1 MEISH
6 DQLYAAASRYY
17 VQGETMDTIARSL
30 GVSRSSVSRLL
41 AQARETGV
49 VRITLTNHGAHSP
62 EAQRLADAFGIRVHV
77 VPVGDAAAPGVRF
90 EKVAREAAALLDDVM
105 ADDLSL
111 GVAWGRTVSQVAR
124 HLAPKPLHG
133 VMVVQVNGSATSED
147 AALPFVGSILQT
159 IADAYGARVHLFPVP
174 AFFDHAATKWA
185 MWKERSVQHVLEK
198 IRLLDVVL
206 FGVGSLTGRV
216 PSHVYTSGY
225 FDAAELLEIERAGVV
240 GDVCTVLLREDGT
253 WDGIRF
259 NDCATGPTPE
269 VLRSIPRRICVVAD
283 PRRAP
288 AVVGALRAGA
298 VTDLVCDD
306 STVASVLRRV

>member
-1 MEISH
+1 MGVTH
-6 DQLYAAASRYY
+6 DELYEAASRYY

-30 GVSRSSVSRLL
+30 GLSRSSVSRML
-41 AQARETGV
+41 AQARDTGV
-49 VRITLTNHGAHSP
+49 VKITLTNRGRHSP
-62 EAQRLADAFGIRVHV
+62 EAQRLADAFGVSVHV

-90 EKVAREAAALLDDVM
+90 EKVAREAAALLDDVL
-105 ADDLSL
+105 ADDMSL

-133 VMVVQVNGSATSED
+133 VTVVQVNGNATSED

-159 IADAYGARVHLFPVP
+159 VADAYGGRVQLFPVP
-174 AFFDHAATKWA
+174 AFFDHPETKRA
-185 MWKERSVQHVLEK
+185 MWRERSVRHVLDR
-198 IRLLDVVL
+198 IRALDAVL

-216 PSHVYTSGY
+216 SSHVYTAGY

-253 WDGIRF
+253 WDGLRF

-269 VLRSIPRRICVVAD
+269 VLRGIPRRICVVAD

-288 AVVGALRAGA
+288 AVLGALRAGA

-306 STVASVLRRV
+306 STVGAVLRRC